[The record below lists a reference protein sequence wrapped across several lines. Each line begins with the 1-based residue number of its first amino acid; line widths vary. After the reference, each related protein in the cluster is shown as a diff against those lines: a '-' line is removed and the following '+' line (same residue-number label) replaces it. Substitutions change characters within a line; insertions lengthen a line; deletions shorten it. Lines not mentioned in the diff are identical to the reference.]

1 MSCCLSLLQV
11 SLLGIVLIWRDDAG
25 EIQRF
30 NMGLHS
36 LDRDQNSE
44 AVQAAVRLVGRK
56 VREAVAGVA
65 GAVAFPPQLLE
76 RFRKR
81 TIDNLHIWVDCSS
94 GQFENADSI
103 AYLAGFM
110 NAAGMMNGGIRID
123 WADLLKEVVG
133 GIPISF
139 NFFGECHG
147 KSWVD
152 TFFGWVTA
160 EYTRLG
166 RIAKLPITRE
176 VLFEKLE
183 EKFGAA
189 SASVV
194 TCAFLPFDHFRS
206 SSHRAVARLQHV
218 DHFHYHQSG
227 GAAGMA
233 GTSSAFSSVSS
244 TQFAATVAHETAKE
258 AAVRMEGARPPRN
271 ENQLLN
277 DLTAHAHAALRRAP
291 PLILEKCYELALFN
305 GLIMIHS
312 HPPEFIPVPTAG
324 KKSACLYVPDVIA
337 DLRYLIGD
345 PRYDGIRDLP
355 ATHVLKGEP
364 TTIYRWLQ
372 RLALCESAR
381 SASSSQ
387 ASAAVRGGGGAAAA
401 AGGSS
406 SSSSSSSS
414 SASRKRP
421 DPPTAASG
429 ASGGGKRRR
438 HNSAGGG
445 GGGDADSAAGR
456 TSASSMSASD
466 LLAFAT
472 QSLSFSLTRAP
483 SAASPPPLHAPHPPA
498 PPPFSFFFSLAPF

>member
-76 RFRKR
+76 RFRNR
-81 TIDNLHIWVDCSS
+81 TIDNLHIWADCSS

-123 WADLLKEVVG
+123 WADLLKQVVG
-133 GIPISF
+133 GIPITF

-189 SASVV
+189 SVSVV
-194 TCAFLPFDHFRS
+194 TCAFLPFDLFRS
-206 SSHRAVARLQHV
+206 RAFRPVARLQLV
-218 DHFHYHQSG
+218 DHFHCHQSG
-227 GAAGMA
+227 GAAGEA
-233 GTSSAFSSVSS
+233 GRSRAFSSMSS
-244 TQFAATVAHETAKE
+244 THFAATLAHETAAE
-258 AAVRMEGARPPRN
+258 SAVRLAGARPSRN
-271 ENQLLN
+271 ENQQLN
-277 DLTAHAHAALRRAP
+277 DLSHCARTHCTPGLLPHHQFKLSVTIWRFSTA
-291 PLILEKCYELALFN
+291 
-305 GLIMIHS
+305 
-312 HPPEFIPVPTAG
+312 
-324 KKSACLYVPDVIA
+324 
-337 DLRYLIGD
+337 
-345 PRYDGIRDLP
+345 
-355 ATHVLKGEP
+355 
-364 TTIYRWLQ
+364 
-372 RLALCESAR
+372 
-381 SASSSQ
+381 
-387 ASAAVRGGGGAAAA
+387 
-401 AGGSS
+401 
-406 SSSSSSSS
+406 
-414 SASRKRP
+414 
-421 DPPTAASG
+421 
-429 ASGGGKRRR
+429 
-438 HNSAGGG
+438 
-445 GGGDADSAAGR
+445 
-456 TSASSMSASD
+456 
-466 LLAFAT
+466 
-472 QSLSFSLTRAP
+472 SL
-483 SAASPPPLHAPHPPA
+483 
-498 PPPFSFFFSLAPF
+498 